1 MKKLT
6 YLKIFLSVL
15 IYSVSACACSKEST
29 NTDNPPP
36 TPVEEEYKIR
46 YGSFQARDPFI
57 MQDPESGLYYLH
69 VNNKPGFKVYESK
82 DLKMWKDKGNAFVAD
97 NDFWGKEDF
106 WAPDV
111 YPYKGKYYL
120 FATFSAPGKKRGT
133 SILVSDKPDSGF
145 KPLTN
150 GPITPAGWMSLDGSL
165 HVDESGTPW
174 LLFCREWLEVGNGEI
189 YLQQLSA
196 DLKTVVGEPRLLFN
210 AGSAAWT
217 GTITSAGTT
226 GYVTDA
232 PFIYKAMNGHL
243 LMLWSSFTKAGKYAI
258 GIARSESGKLEGPW
272 TLDEAPIN
280 DDHGGHA
287 MLFKGSGGRL
297 MISYHAPNDA
307 PSYPVMYEVVE
318 NNGKLTIM
326 K

>member
-1 MKKLT
+1 MKNL
-6 YLKIFLSVL
+6 LNSLFLS
-15 IYSVSACACSKEST
+15 SVILCFAAACSCSKSSGEPN
-29 NTDNPPP
+29 NTTPP
-36 TPVEEEYKIR
+36 EQEEYTIP

-57 MQDPESGLYYLH
+57 VQDPETDLYYLH

-82 DLKMWKDKGNAFVAD
+82 DLKMWKDNGNAFVAGA
-97 NDFWGKEDF
+97 DFWGKEDF

-111 YPYKGKYYL
+111 YYYQGKYYL

-145 KPLTN
+145 KPLVN
-150 GPITPAGWMSLDGSL
+150 GPITPADWMCLDGSL
-165 HVDESGTPW
+165 HVDDAGTPW

-189 YLQQLSA
+189 YLQQLST
-196 DLKTVVGEPRLLFN
+196 DLKTTVGEPILLFN

-217 GTITSAGTT
+217 GTITAHGTT

-232 PFIYKAMNGHL
+232 PFVHKAMNGQL

-258 GIARSESGKLEGPW
+258 GIARSESGNLAGPW
-272 TLDEAPIN
+272 TLDDTPIN

-287 MLFKGSGGRL
+287 MLFRASGRL

-307 PSYPVMYEVVE
+307 PSYPVLYEVVE
-318 NNGKLTIM
+318 NDGRLTIM